1 MTCLLDTHF
10 LIWVLAKSKRL
21 RQFRWLEDYRPWG
34 VSPFSLLEVQILFE
48 TGRIRLA
55 SDLASGVMSD
65 SRFVLDEAPAVTV
78 VQKALGL
85 SWTRDPFDRLIV
97 AHSLARKLPL
107 CSVDSNIVKN
117 HPLIVRDLRS

>member
-10 LIWVLAKSKRL
+10 LIWILAKSKRL
-21 RQFRWLEDYRPWG
+21 RQFGWLDDYCPWG
-34 VSPFSLLEVQILFE
+34 VSPFSLLEVQILSE

-55 SDLASGVMSD
+55 SNLANGVMSD
-65 SRFVLDEAPAVTV
+65 PRFVLDEVPSVTL
-78 VQKALGL
+78 VQKAMGL

-117 HPLIVRDLRS
+117 HPLIIRDLRG